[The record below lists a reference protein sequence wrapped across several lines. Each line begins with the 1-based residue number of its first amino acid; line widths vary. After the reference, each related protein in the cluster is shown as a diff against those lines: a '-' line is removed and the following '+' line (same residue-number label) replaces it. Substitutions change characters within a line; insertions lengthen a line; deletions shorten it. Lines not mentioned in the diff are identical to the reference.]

1 MALITTLL
9 STLRVGET
17 ATIKSFCDENL
28 SLKFLE
34 MGCIPGEMVTVY
46 RIAPMGDPMAIS
58 VSGYLLGLRKEE
70 AATIWVEM
78 EKEKE
83 RF

>member
-17 ATIKSFCDENL
+17 AIIKSFCDENL

-34 MGCIPGEMVTVY
+34 MGCLPGEPVTVY
-46 RIAPMGDPMAIS
+46 RIAPLGDPMAIS

-70 AATIWVEM
+70 AATIWVEL
-78 EKEKE
+78 EKESNSH
-83 RF
+83 

>member
-1 MALITTLL
+1 MTLVTTLL
-9 STLRVGET
+9 STLKVGET

-34 MGCIPGEMVTVY
+34 MGCIPGEPITVY

-58 VSGYLLGLRKEE
+58 VAGYILGLRKEE
-70 AATIWVEM
+70 AATIWVEI
-78 EKEKE
+78 EK
-83 RF
+83 